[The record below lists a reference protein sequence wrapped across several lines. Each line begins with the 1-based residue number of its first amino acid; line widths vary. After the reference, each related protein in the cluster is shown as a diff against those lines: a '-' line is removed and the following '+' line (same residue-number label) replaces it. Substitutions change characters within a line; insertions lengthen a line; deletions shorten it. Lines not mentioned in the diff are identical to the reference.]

1 MSKSSVALDRLDHFA
16 ITVRDVEA
24 TCAFYEKV
32 LGMARERF
40 GEGRVALRFGQ
51 QKININPNP
60 NDLLRKAAVP
70 IPGTAEFCLLSVQP
84 LEEFIRHLHGCGV
97 DIEYGPAETNGA
109 EGTIRSICFRDPD
122 GNLVEVANYV

>member
-1 MSKSSVALDRLDHFA
+1 MSKSSIELNRLDHFA
-16 ITVRDVEA
+16 LTVRDIEA

-40 GEGRVALRFGQ
+40 GASRVALRFGRH
-51 QKININPNP
+51 KINVNPNP

-70 IPGTAEFCLLSVQP
+70 IPGSAEFCLVSARP
-84 LEEFIRHLHGCGV
+84 LDEFIEHLHGCGV
-97 DIEYGPAETNGA
+97 DIEYGPAETAGA

-122 GNLVEVANYV
+122 GNLIEVANYV